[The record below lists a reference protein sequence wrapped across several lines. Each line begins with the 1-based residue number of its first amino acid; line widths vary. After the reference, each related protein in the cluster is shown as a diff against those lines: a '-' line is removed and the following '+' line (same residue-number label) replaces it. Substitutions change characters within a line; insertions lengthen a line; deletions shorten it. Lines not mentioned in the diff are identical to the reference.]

1 MFGALDTTTSALVAQ
16 RTRAEVIAA
25 NLANANAIQ
34 DANGENNPFRR
45 RLAIFEAGDP
55 ATGNAQG
62 VHVREIALDESEFQY
77 KYMPDHPLAAKD
89 GPYAGYVAFPNI
101 DPMMEQVDMME
112 AARAYEANIAAAEAT
127 KSMMQTSL
135 RLIA

>member
-1 MFGALDTTTSALVAQ
+1 MFGTLDATTSALVAQ
-16 RTRAEVIAA
+16 RTRTEVIAA
-25 NLANANAIQ
+25 NMANANAIQ

-45 RLAIFEAGDP
+45 RLAIFTPGDP
-55 ATGNAQG
+55 ATGNPMG
-62 VHVREIALDESEFQY
+62 VHVSEIALDQSEFQY

-89 GPYAGYVAFPNI
+89 GPHAGYVAYPNI